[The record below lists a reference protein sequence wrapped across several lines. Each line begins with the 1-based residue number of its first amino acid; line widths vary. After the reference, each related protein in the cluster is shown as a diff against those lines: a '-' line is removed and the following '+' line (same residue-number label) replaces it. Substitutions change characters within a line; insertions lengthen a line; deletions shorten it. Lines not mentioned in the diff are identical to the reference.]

1 MVLTINIMNHL
12 SSKRDDQLLEVQA
25 TKLQNLLNE
34 ILHCCEDRRFYEAQ
48 RFGLPYAEIRCLL
61 LFKGE
66 RYLTVKGIAQKL
78 DVAKS
83 RITKLIDGLLRKGMV
98 ERMEDPR
105 DARVKLISLTN
116 KGIEKVK
123 KIEEFH
129 KDVHKQILLRLDHQE
144 RKAILSRL
152 EVLKLAMESV
162 RSELG

>member
-1 MVLTINIMNHL
+1 MNYI
-12 SSKRDDQLLEVQA
+12 SGPENNDLLEIQA
-25 TKLQNLLNE
+25 GRLQNLLNE

-48 RFGLPYAEIRCLL
+48 RFGLPYAELRCLM

-66 RYLTVKGIAQKL
+66 RYLTVKSIAQKL

-83 RITKLIDGLLRKGMV
+83 RITKLIDGLLRKGLV
-98 ERMEDPR
+98 DRMEDPR
-105 DARVKLISLTN
+105 DARVKLISLTK

-123 KIEEFH
+123 EIEEFH
-129 KDVHKQILLRLDHQE
+129 QEVHKQILLRVDQKE
-144 RKAILSRL
+144 RRSILSRL